1 MTDAPD
7 DDGLVERVARII
19 DPTSF
24 RYHESM
30 FSYCLAQGDDDSTA
44 ERYADETHGASMETA
59 REIAREAIASMPIAA
74 LRAENEALRAE
85 RDDLRDSVIA
95 FGAPWAVA
103 YAKDFGLAEGE
114 LHPTHYDILA
124 NAGAHMVDFKRAD
137 IGASHEPG

>member
-1 MTDAPD
+1 MTETPD

-74 LRAENEALRAE
+74 LRAENEALRNQLASLQVAAVEYAANYLADE
-85 RDDLRDSVIA
+85 REDVRNCWD
-95 FGAPWAVA
+95 
-103 YAKDFGLAEGE
+103 
-114 LHPTHYDILA
+114 
-124 NAGAHMVDFKRAD
+124 GAHYEAVTNLCDEIDEAARALL
-137 IGASHEPG
+137 GSKT